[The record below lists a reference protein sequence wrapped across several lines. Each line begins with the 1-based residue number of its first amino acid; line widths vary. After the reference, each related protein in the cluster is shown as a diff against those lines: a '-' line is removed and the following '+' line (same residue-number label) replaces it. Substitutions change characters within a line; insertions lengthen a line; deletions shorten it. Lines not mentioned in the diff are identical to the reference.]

1 MVSDRFI
8 KEVSARSS
16 SISIF
21 SFKERVYL
29 FEWRL
34 CNLNFSFIL
43 QDFFLQDFS
52 SCSFKVEFFQYPEGS
67 RLSLLHVAMLKDL
80 VWLVLVSQHISTGH
94 LVCTANKKTDCYRNH
109 DTGLKRVRRSF
120 TDSFRQFW
128 SLTMNF
134 KHYWTIQKPC
144 HRKINSFWAAPPFAA
159 LCHGPFKIRPSPV
172 PVLSQKKEWQSKMI
186 QMEKQNS
193 FVLHNIN

>member
-1 MVSDRFI
+1 MISDRFI
-8 KEVSARSS
+8 KEVSAWSS

-21 SFKERVYL
+21 SFKQRLYL
-29 FEWRL
+29 FKWRL

-52 SCSFKVEFFQYPEGS
+52 SCSFKVEFFQYPDGS
-67 RLSLLHVAMLKDL
+67 CLSLLLVVMLKDF
-80 VWLVLVSQHISTGH
+80 VWLVLVSQHISTAR
-94 LVCTANKKTDCYRNH
+94 LVCTANKKTDCCRNH
-109 DTGLKRVRRSF
+109 DTGLKRVTRSF

-144 HRKINSFWAAPPFAA
+144 HRKINSFWATPPFATH
-159 LCHGPFKIRPSPV
+159 CHCPFKIRPSPV
-172 PVLSQKKEWQSKMI
+172 PILSPKKKWQSKMVKTE
-186 QMEKQNS
+186 QQNS

>member
-52 SCSFKVEFFQYPEGS
+52 SCSFKVEFFQYPDGS
-67 RLSLLHVAMLKDL
+67 RLSLLHVVMLKDL

-94 LVCTANKKTDCYRNH
+94 LVCTANKKTDCYRKY

-134 KHYWTIQKPC
+134 ITM
-144 HRKINSFWAAPPFAA
+144 NA
-159 LCHGPFKIRPSPV
+159 LFDHSKTMSPENQFL
-172 PVLSQKKEWQSKMI
+172 LSCS
-186 QMEKQNS
+186 S
-193 FVLHNIN
+193 LCRSLSRSL